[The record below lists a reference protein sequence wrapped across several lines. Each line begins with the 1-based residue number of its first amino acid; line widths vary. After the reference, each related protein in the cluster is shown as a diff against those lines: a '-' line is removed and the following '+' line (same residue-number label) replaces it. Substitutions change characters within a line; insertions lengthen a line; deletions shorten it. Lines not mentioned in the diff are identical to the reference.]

1 MWAFFLLNI
10 LIESC
15 FALCNSWSCCHYQ
28 HFFFFFLHSLVIIS
42 AVLLLPGQSV
52 RTQQKTVTDIEG
64 HSSPN
69 SSTGDIVVWKHQN
82 ESFYLCAPCIKGL
95 LVTFCQYAVMREML
109 FVFMIMA
116 SWRSLT
122 QVSLWGDSDTGLLST
137 ETVHLSTE
145 QPVLFFC
152 PHQLPVNMQMTT
164 LFQRIPV
171 LSSNW

>member
-1 MWAFFLLNI
+1 MWSLFLLNI

-15 FALCNSWSCCHYQ
+15 FALCNSWSCCHCQ
-28 HFFFFFLHSLVIIS
+28 HFFLHSLVIIS
-42 AVLLLPGQSV
+42 AVLLLPGQNV
-52 RTQQKTVTDIEG
+52 RIQQRTVTDVEG

-69 SSTGDIVVWKHQN
+69 ICSKGDSVVWKHQN

-95 LVTFCQYAVMREML
+95 LVTLCQYAVMREM

-137 ETVHLSTE
+137 ETVHLSAE

-152 PHQLPVNMQMTT
+152 PHQLPVNIQMTT